1 VTLSSVAA
9 DTIRVEA
16 ASRWDALDLVHRLKG
31 MHMYLVQLGD
41 SRWHVC
47 VRTDAPADEIVPA
60 VRRAAEQWA
69 RERGVNAVLRVG
81 ERTYEI

>member
-1 VTLSSVAA
+1 VTLALAAA

-16 ASRWDALDLVHRLKG
+16 ASRWDALDLVRRLKG
-31 MHMYLVQLGD
+31 MHTYLVQLGD

-69 RERGVNAVLRVG
+69 RDRGVNAVLRVG